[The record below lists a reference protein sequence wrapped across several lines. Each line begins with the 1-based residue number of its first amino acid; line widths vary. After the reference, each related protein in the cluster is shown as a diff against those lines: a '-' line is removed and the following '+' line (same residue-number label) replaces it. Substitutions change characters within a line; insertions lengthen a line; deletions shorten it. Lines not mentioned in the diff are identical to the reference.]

1 MKKIYSTDGVIIGSV
16 PDNWSVNKTLRCLEI
31 PITDGPHE
39 TPVAVDEENGI
50 PFVSAEAVSCGNGNI
65 DFDHIWGYISPEYY
79 RECCKKYTPQIN
91 DIYMIKSGATTGK
104 VAIVNTDRIFT
115 IWSPL
120 AVFRANQKVVTP
132 RYLYYFLQSPVYLSQ
147 VELGWNYGTQQ
158 NIGMRVL
165 EKLYVCYPSL
175 PEQQAIVRYLDQK
188 CAAIDEAIDRHKKII
203 EKLEEYRS
211 ASISVATT
219 HGINKNI
226 PLKESGVDWCPRVP
240 ITWTPINPKA
250 LFSQRKDRAYEGDKQ
265 LTSSQKSGI
274 IFQEEFERME
284 GRRVVEVIKDFSILK
299 HVEPGDFVIS
309 MRSFEGGLEY
319 SYNRGCISSAYVML
333 VPNHKRICSEFY
345 KWFFKS
351 SKYINAIQATTNL
364 IRDGQAMRYANF
376 ISVPLFDIPID
387 EQEEIASY
395 LNNLCTHIDASI
407 QKHNSI
413 IEKLMDY
420 RKSIIYQA
428 VTGKIDCRKEA
439 V

>member
-1 MKKIYSTDGVIIGSV
+1 MIVPMKDSRIDIIK
-16 PDNWSVNKTLRCLEI
+16 NI
-31 PITDGPHE
+31 PISWLIKRLKYFCSITTGDGDTQDAEDGAQYPFYVRSPIIERSSRYTFDGEGILMAGDGAGGGRIFHHAYGKY
-39 TPVAVDEENGI
+39 AVHQRVYRLFDIHDIN
-50 PFVSAEAVSCGNGNI
+50 S
-65 DFDHIWGYISPEYY
+65 DFLFYYISNLFPNEMDKGSAQSTVPSV
-79 RECCKKYTPQIN
+79 RLPMLTNFPVCLPSKEEQN
-91 DIYMIKSGATTGK
+91 
-104 VAIVNTDRIFT
+104 VIV
-115 IWSPL
+115 S
-120 AVFRANQKVVTP
+120 
-132 RYLYYFLQSPVYLSQ
+132 YL
-147 VELGWNYGTQQ
+147 N
-158 NIGMRVL
+158 
-165 EKLYVCYPSL
+165 
-175 PEQQAIVRYLDQK
+175 QK

-240 ITWTPINPKA
+240 ITWAPINPKA

-274 IFQEEFERME
+274 IFQEEFERVE

-407 QKHNSI
+407 QKHNCI